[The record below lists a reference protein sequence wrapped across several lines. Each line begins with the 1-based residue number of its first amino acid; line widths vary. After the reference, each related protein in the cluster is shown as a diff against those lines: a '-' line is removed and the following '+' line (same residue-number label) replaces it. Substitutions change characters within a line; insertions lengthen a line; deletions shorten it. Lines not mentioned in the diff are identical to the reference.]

1 MSRGISARAAAL
13 VAALVGLVALLS
25 GLHPSFADPPAPAVL
40 ILDSSGSMTARLPDG
55 QIKLDAARDV
65 IATTL
70 ESWPKGGEVA
80 VVAYGHRRKSDC
92 ADIETVVPLGPLE
105 PKSIARTLKKLQGRG
120 KTPLSQSLIQAA
132 QQLPKGGT
140 IVLVSDGIETCEH
153 DPCEVA
159 RALKEAQASLIIHIV
174 GFGLQKSELDQLK
187 CIADNAGGR
196 VFDAQDTKQLTAALA
211 TVSNEVAKPPPP
223 QPIEEPTPPKLA
235 ESTPPPPPAP
245 KAELPRVVRT
255 ELVAI
260 AGALGEITDTPVHW
274 QVRDDKGGEVYDGE
288 SRALVLDL
296 MPGSYAV
303 STLAANARNDSRI
316 EVKEG
321 QGQTFKIDL
330 KAGRLDLSL
339 ASNKTAAAYT
349 DQETSGI
356 AWTIEPKDGQGGVTV
371 PPLARPVLLLAPGAY
386 RVTAALQGLVASS
399 DVTIDA
405 GAASS
410 ITLDLKL
417 GTVVLEAM
425 LEGTSEPLTDA
436 SMVRW
441 RLSSG
446 ATASAIDGEARP
458 RLTLPEGNY
467 SVELSIA
474 GFTISAN
481 AEVRGGDEKVISVP
495 VKGGTLV
502 LSAQLGPQ
510 SPPLEDW
517 RDTTWTV
524 TPIEGFAGGTPL
536 EFQTAAPSMTLPIG
550 RWQILLKS
558 GAAVSEKEISV
569 SPGSDTKLVVN
580 LAAGRATMRAHREDA
595 AQPANIVF
603 SAVAVDQS
611 GNPTADPAFEAGS
624 NEEISTILPGGRW
637 KITADDSD
645 GKHGEATIDL
655 AIGEEKTVD
664 IVLK

>member
-1 MSRGISARAAAL
+1 MLKGRFVRATTLLAAF
-13 VAALVGLVALLS
+13 VTIVALLS
-25 GLHPSFADPPAPAVL
+25 NFYPAFADEPAPAVL

-55 QIKLDAARDV
+55 RIKLDAARDV
-65 IATTL
+65 ITTTL

-80 VVAYGHRRKSDC
+80 VVAYGHRRRSDC

-140 IVLVSDGIETCEH
+140 IVLVSDGIETCDR

-174 GFGLQKSELDQLK
+174 GFGLQHSELDQLK
-187 CIADNAGGR
+187 CIADNAGGK
-196 VFDAQDTKQLTAALA
+196 VFDAQDAKELTTALT

-223 QPIEEPTPPKLA
+223 PPEEPTPPKQA
-235 ESTPPPPPAP
+235 DSPPPPPPAP
-245 KAELPRVVRT
+245 KAEPPRVVRT

-339 ASNKTAAAYT
+339 ASNKGATPYT
-349 DQETSGI
+349 DLETSGI
-356 AWTIEPKDGQGGVTV
+356 AWTIEAKEGQDRVSV
-371 PPLARPVLLLAPGAY
+371 PSIAHPVLLLAPAAY
-386 RVTAALQGLVASS
+386 RVTAALKGLEASA
-399 DVTIDA
+399 DVTIVA
-405 GAASS
+405 GTASALM
-410 ITLDLKL
+410 LDFRL

-425 LEGTSEPLTDA
+425 LEGQTEPLSDA

-441 RLSSG
+441 RIGSG
-446 ATASAIDGEARP
+446 ETARVIDGEARP
-458 RLTLPEGNY
+458 RVTLPEGNY
-467 SVELSIA
+467 PIELSIA
-474 GFTISAN
+474 GFAIAAN
-481 AEVRGGDEKVISVP
+481 AEIRGGDDKVISVP
-495 VKGGTLV
+495 VKGGTLT

-510 SPPLEDW
+510 SPPLDDW

-524 TPIEGFAGGTPL
+524 APVDALAGGSPL
-536 EFQTAAPSMTLPIG
+536 DFQTAAPSMTLPIG
-550 RWQILLKS
+550 RWHITLKS
-558 GAAVSEKEISV
+558 GAAIAEKDIAV
-569 SPGSDTKLVVN
+569 SPGSDTVLVIN
-580 LAAGRATMRAHREDA
+580 LGAGRAIMGARREDG

-603 SAVAVDQS
+603 AAVAVDQS
-611 GNPTADPAFEAGS
+611 GNPTGDPAFEAGS
-624 NEEISTILPGGRW
+624 NEEIATILPAGRW
-637 KITADDSD
+637 KLVADDSD
-645 GKHGEATIDL
+645 GNHGEAIIDL
-655 AIGEEKTVD
+655 AAGEEKRVE
-664 IVLK
+664 ILLK